1 MNPNLLHHAVKLFEL
16 PPFGAILPQ
25 G

>member
-1 MNPNLLHHAVKLFEL
+1 MNPNLLHHAEKLFEL